1 MKKYIFKILSI
12 FTLLLTS
19 IFVIS
24 SPKVS
29 AASSNYT
36 SGYHIATQFTFTSD
50 IDIEDGFYT
59 IQQEILFYNGR
70 PCDDQYEFIAT
81 KYNDS
86 GAYKYSGTYPDGKN
100 FSIIA
105 TPRVIESNTGS
116 YIEAELPEAWGQII
130 YVTDLKE
137 GKTINDCLLEA
148 WRSKWVCITE
158 PTYEIEDNL
167 YGISEIHTTTF
178 ENAAGTYNLNY
189 RALSIVEYDDSNE
202 PETPSVDDST
212 NNDTS
217 NDDNTPQLP
226 GESDNNQGG
235 SVEED
240 NNPSTPETPDESN
253 KTEDNN
259 NTNQNDN
266 NNSNNN
272 QSSNNNNKEEPKEQ
286 TDPFVI
292 ALIVIGGTL
301 GFFLLYL
308 LFKFIKMVL
317 SWLKR

>member
-36 SGYHIATQFTFTSD
+36 TGYHIATQFTFTSD

-189 RALSIVEYDDSNE
+189 RALSIVESDDTDE
-202 PETPSVDDST
+202 PTVDNPT
-212 NNDTS
+212 NG
-217 NDDNTPQLP
+217 DNTPQLP

-235 SVEED
+235 SVED

>member
-29 AASSNYT
+29 AASSDYT
-36 SGYHIATQFTFTSD
+36 SGYQIATQFTFTSD

-70 PCDDQYEFIAT
+70 PCDDQFEFLAT

-86 GAYKYSGTYPDGKN
+86 EAYRYSGTYPDGKN

-130 YVTDLKE
+130 YVLDLKE

-158 PTYEIEDNL
+158 PTYEIEDNF
-167 YGISEIHTTTF
+167 YGISNIYTTTF
-178 ENAAGTYNLNY
+178 KNAAGTYNLNY
-189 RALSIVEYDDSNE
+189 RAISIVEYDDTNE

-217 NDDNTPQLP
+217 TDDNKPILP
-226 GESDNNQGG
+226 GESENNQGG
-235 SVEED
+235 SVEDD
-240 NNPSTPETPDESN
+240 NNHSTPDESN

-259 NTNQNDN
+259 NTNKNDNNN

-272 QSSNNNNKEEPKEQ
+272 QSSDNNNKEEPKEQ

>member
-29 AASSNYT
+29 AASNDYT
-36 SGYHIATQFTFTSD
+36 AGYHIATQFTFTSD
-50 IDIEDGFYT
+50 IDIEGGFYT
-59 IQQEILFYNGR
+59 IQKEILFYNGR
-70 PCDDQYEFIAT
+70 PCDDQYEFVAA

-130 YVTDLKE
+130 YVFDLKE

-158 PTYEIEDNL
+158 PTYEIDDNL

-178 ENAAGTYNLNY
+178 ENAAGIYNLNY
-189 RALSIVEYDDSNE
+189 RALSIVEYDDTDE
-202 PETPSVDDST
+202 PTVDNPT
-212 NNDTS
+212 NG
-217 NDDNTPQLP
+217 DNTPQLP

-235 SVEED
+235 SVEDD
-240 NNPSTPETPDESN
+240 NNTSTPVTPDESN

-259 NTNQNDN
+259 NINQND
-266 NNSNNN
+266 
-272 QSSNNNNKEEPKEQ
+272 NNNNKEEPKEQ

>member
-36 SGYHIATQFTFTSD
+36 TGYHIATQFTFTSD

-81 KYNDS
+81 KYNDN

-130 YVTDLKE
+130 YVFDLKE

-178 ENAAGTYNLNY
+178 ENAAGSYNLNY
-189 RALSIVEYDDSNE
+189 RALSVVEYDDTDE
-202 PETPSVDDST
+202 PTVD
-212 NNDTS
+212 NPING
-217 NDDNTPQLP
+217 DNTPQLP
-226 GESDNNQGG
+226 GESENNQGG
-235 SVEED
+235 SVEDD
-240 NNPSTPETPDESN
+240 NNPSTPEAPDESN

-259 NTNQNDN
+259 NTNQNDNNN

>member
-36 SGYHIATQFTFTSD
+36 TGYHIATQFTFTSD

-59 IQQEILFYNGR
+59 IQQEIVFYNGR

-137 GKTINDCLLEA
+137 EFCYTYNELSEAYMAWLKGKDDYGEELADVAIFLL
-148 WRSKWVCITE
+148 
-158 PTYEIEDNL
+158 
-167 YGISEIHTTTF
+167 GISEIS
-178 ENAAGTYNLNY
+178 G
-189 RALSIVEYDDSNE
+189 
-202 PETPSVDDST
+202 VD
-212 NNDTS
+212 
-217 NDDNTPQLP
+217 L
-226 GESDNNQGG
+226 EK
-235 SVEED
+235 EII
-240 NNPSTPETPDESN
+240 N
-253 KTEDNN
+253 KMNN
-259 NTNQNDN
+259 NYQIIWATGKEQYNIIKEELIN
-266 NNSNNN
+266 NNIKRD
-272 QSSNNNNKEEPKEQ
+272 KEC
-286 TDPFVI
+286 
-292 ALIVIGGTL
+292 
-301 GFFLLYL
+301 
-308 LFKFIKMVL
+308 
-317 SWLKR
+317 

>member
-29 AASSNYT
+29 AASSDYT
-36 SGYHIATQFTFTSD
+36 TGYHIATQFTFTSD

-81 KYNDS
+81 KYNDN

-130 YVTDLKE
+130 YVIDLKE

-189 RALSIVEYDDSNE
+189 RALSVVEYDDTDE
-202 PETPSVDDST
+202 PTVDNPT
-212 NNDTS
+212 NG
-217 NDDNTPQLP
+217 DNTQQVP
-226 GESDNNQGG
+226 GESENNQGG
-235 SVEED
+235 SVEDD
-240 NNPSTPETPDESN
+240 NNTSTPETPDESN
-253 KTEDNN
+253 KIEDNN
-259 NTNQNDN
+259 NTNQND
-266 NNSNNN
+266 
-272 QSSNNNNKEEPKEQ
+272 NNNNKEEPKEQ

-301 GFFLLYL
+301 GLFLLYL
-308 LFKFIKMVL
+308 LFIFIKMVL

>member
-29 AASSNYT
+29 AASSDYT
-36 SGYHIATQFTFTSD
+36 TGYHIATQFTFTSD

-70 PCDDQYEFIAT
+70 PCDDQYEFVAT
-81 KYNDS
+81 KYNDN

-167 YGISEIHTTTF
+167 YGISEIHTTIF

-189 RALSIVEYDDSNE
+189 RALSIVESDDTDE
-202 PETPSVDDST
+202 PTVDNPT
-212 NNDTS
+212 NG
-217 NDDNTPQLP
+217 DNTPQLP

-235 SVEED
+235 SVED

>member
-36 SGYHIATQFTFTSD
+36 TGYHIATQFTFTSD

-105 TPRVIESNTGS
+105 TPRVIESNIGS

-130 YVTDLKE
+130 YVFDLKE

-189 RALSIVEYDDSNE
+189 RALSVVVYDDSDE
-202 PETPSVDDST
+202 PTVDNST
-212 NNDTS
+212 NG
-217 NDDNTPQLP
+217 DNNPQLP
-226 GESDNNQGG
+226 GESENNQGG
-235 SVEED
+235 SVDDD

-259 NTNQNDN
+259 NINQNDNNN

>member
-36 SGYHIATQFTFTSD
+36 IGYHIATQFTFTSD

-189 RALSIVEYDDSNE
+189 RALSVVEYDNTDE
-202 PETPSVDDST
+202 PKVDNPT
-212 NNDTS
+212 NG
-217 NDDNTPQLP
+217 DNTPQLP
-226 GESDNNQGG
+226 GESENNQGG
-235 SVEED
+235 SEED
-240 NNPSTPETPDESN
+240 NNNPSTPETPDESN

-259 NTNQNDN
+259 NINQNDNNN

>member
-36 SGYHIATQFTFTSD
+36 TGYHIATQFTFTSD

-70 PCDDQYEFIAT
+70 PCDDQYEFVAT

-86 GAYKYSGTYPDGKN
+86 GAYKYSGTYPDGKK

-178 ENAAGTYNLNY
+178 ENAAGIYNLNY
-189 RALSIVEYDDSNE
+189 RALSIVEYDDTDE
-202 PETPSVDDST
+202 PTVDNPT
-212 NNDTS
+212 NG
-217 NDDNTPQLP
+217 DNTSQLP

-235 SVEED
+235 SVED

-259 NTNQNDN
+259 NTNQNDNN